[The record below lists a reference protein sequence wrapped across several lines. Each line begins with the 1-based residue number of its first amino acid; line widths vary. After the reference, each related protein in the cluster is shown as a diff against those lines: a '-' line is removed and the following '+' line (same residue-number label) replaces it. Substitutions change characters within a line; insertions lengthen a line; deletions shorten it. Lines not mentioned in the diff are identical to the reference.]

1 MKRRPSS
8 LPRVLLRALL
18 SAVAL
23 APIVAQPAQAQMI
36 VNDPLNLIQTA
47 LNATRALQQINNQ
60 VQQIT
65 NQIRQLENDARNLTR
80 LGDTFAPE
88 IMTKL
93 REMDALLNEA
103 RGLALRVGETRAAL
117 ESLYTGDY
125 RGTDVATRAQ
135 AAARQIDAAR
145 SALQTSLIVQAQA
158 TEQLRTDQTTLQAL
172 TSASANATGAL
183 SAQQATNE
191 LLAFQAQQSMRLQ
204 ALLVA
209 ESRAEALERARQ
221 MEVQAQARAQH
232 DHFFSG
238 AQTAHPG
245 QKPWN

>member
-1 MKRRPSS
+1 MPALNLKKII
-8 LPRVLLRALL
+8 RALL
-18 SAVAL
+18 ASSVI
-23 APIVAQPAQAQMI
+23 APFIVAPAQAQMTVI
-36 VNDPLNLIQTA
+36 DPTNLVQNA
-47 LNATRALQQINNQ
+47 LNAARALEQVRNQ
-60 VQQIT
+60 VTQIT

-80 LGDTFAPE
+80 LGETFAPDV
-88 IMTKL
+88 MARL
-93 REMDALLNEA
+93 REMDALLSEA
-103 RGLALRVGETRAAL
+103 RGLALRVSETRASL
-117 ESLYTGDY
+117 SSLYTGDY
-125 RGTDVATRAQ
+125 RGTDVAARAQ
-135 AAARQIDAAR
+135 AAARQMDAAR
-145 SALQTSLIVQAQA
+145 AALQTSLILQAQV
-158 TEQLRTDQTTLQAL
+158 TEQLRDDQTTLQAL
-172 TSASANATGAL
+172 SDASTNAGGSL

>member
-1 MKRRPSS
+1 MKRHLST
-8 LPRVLLRALL
+8 VVRALL
-18 SAVAL
+18 GAVVL
-23 APIVAQPAQAQMI
+23 APFAVQPAQAQLI

-47 LNATRALQQINNQ
+47 LNAARALEQINNQ
-60 VQQIT
+60 VTQIT
-65 NQIRQLENDARNLTR
+65 NQIRQLENDAKNLTR
-80 LGDTFAPE
+80 LGQTFAPD
-88 IMTKL
+88 IMAKL

-103 RGLALRVGETRAAL
+103 RGLALTVGETRAAL

-125 RGTDVATRAQ
+125 RGTDVAARAQ
-135 AAARQIDAAR
+135 AAARQVDVAR
-145 SALQTSLIVQAQA
+145 SALQTSLILQAQV
-158 TEQLRTDQTTLQAL
+158 TEQLRSDETTLQAL

-221 MEVQAQARAQH
+221 MEAQAQARAQH

>member
-1 MKRRPSS
+1 MNRRLSS
-8 LPRVLLRALL
+8 LVRAMLG
-18 SAVAL
+18 AVAL
-23 APIVAQPAQAQMI
+23 TPLAAQPAQAQLI

-47 LNATRALQQINNQ
+47 LNAARALQQINNQ
-60 VQQIT
+60 VTQIT

-80 LGDTFAPE
+80 LGNTFAPE
-88 IMTKL
+88 IIGRL

-103 RGLALRVGETRAAL
+103 RGLALRVSETRAAL
-117 ESLYTGDY
+117 DSLYTGDY
-125 RGTDVATRAQ
+125 RGTDVAARAS

-145 SALQTSLIVQAQA
+145 SALQTSLIIQAQV
-158 TEQLRTDQTTLQAL
+158 TEQLRADQTTLQSL
-172 TSASANATGAL
+172 SDVSASATGAL

-191 LLAFQAQQSMRLQ
+191 LLAFQAQQAMRLQ

-209 ESRAEALERARQ
+209 ESRADALERARQ
-221 MEVQAQARAQH
+221 MEAQAQARTQH